1 MHPFDDTPDHNLI
14 QSWVDHS
21 TPSGEAPPNP
31 KDADRNPSSPP
42 DVPDAESAAPE
53 SQTDAPN
60 ENGDEKIPS
69 DDPWDAI
76 ESGNAPFFDVP
87 SDAESDP
94 RPMHPVTPPGA
105 EDWTQTTDPTAWI
118 TDLAARMRPLVQAH
132 AVPEELLAPETMQ
145 RLVVLAHDHPDHW
158 ELLKPVL
165 TKAVPWRVW
174 RRAFQQA
181 MQTLTQQWD
190 EAETQL
196 ILDQLGWD
204 LAHDALTTWE
214 ALAATVDRLVAR
226 RGVTVLHHRLV
237 KAALALA
244 YPTWIDLLQAQVQ
257 KWTNGH
263 WTKAER
269 ETWMQQIRRLSPHQ
283 PARVKAREQGWDI
296 VPGGPD
302 TTEPSETSSASDAG
316 TASAESRCV
325 SLGSLWPDA
334 PAECAS
340 WPLPAGGQPWIPHAE
355 GIARAVRVNEDTVET
370 KSVSFTPI
378 FVRALGRSLGDATDD
393 VAWVWLTWRD
403 GSTQTWK
410 SQWVRRKDALTL
422 PKAAE
427 VFANWD
433 IDFAPGEAKAV
444 VQWLQDQQNAVGR
457 ETLPLHAVVTQCG
470 WTTIEGQTA
479 FVLPDAAL
487 GVTTRSLVSQI
498 PSDIAKVYRVQGDSD
513 AEAAIIQDA
522 LQAEPQLAWALGHA
536 AAAVWCRRIYAL
548 GLVDVLGYGMQMTDR
563 TGHGKTFAL
572 KLALLPWQ
580 QPLPRSANFS
590 TAGATIWLSLFN
602 DLPHGVQETQEYAT
616 DALGKPRASA
626 ADWPQILHDL
636 SDAGGAIRARVDG
649 SLRMAPIPAGTILF
663 ANNQSLLTEAT
674 NAGAQVRL
682 LSTGSLF
689 RERSDAMARIV
700 EDLEMRMAQHY
711 GHGGRAVI
719 TALLGWSDAQI
730 VAAWQD
736 AVATVRDVLETV
748 MLDPESRQIAR
759 RQSKLWALGLL
770 GLRTLLQTGYGF
782 DAALCQR
789 AEAGYRVVV
798 ESLTQQMLTTYVPEW
813 RRWWDRVASDL
824 RQHAAEFAG
833 LELQRGPDAEAPREY
848 HGKFDPTKDVLAVEV
863 GWFRDRLQAMGRLD
877 VTTLKK
883 DWAQEGLLIPT
894 YRADGS
900 IKRYD
905 HPTRLTRADG
915 TSYVMT
921 AIWLKASAVGFGVPE
936 SDEEDDADSDWDPG
950 SHGASPRRIDSDPQN
965 DDDTAFLDA
974 DDDADRYPF

>member
-1 MHPFDDTPDHNLI
+1 MDL
-14 QSWVDHS
+14 
-21 TPSGEAPPNP
+21 
-31 KDADRNPSSPP
+31 
-42 DVPDAESAAPE
+42 
-53 SQTDAPN
+53 
-60 ENGDEKIPS
+60 PS
-69 DDPWDAI
+69 DGA
-76 ESGNAPFFDVP
+76 
-87 SDAESDP
+87 SDA
-94 RPMHPVTPPGA
+94 RPTRPATPPGA
-105 EDWTQTTDPTAWI
+105 EDWTQATDPALWI
-118 TDLAARMRPLVQAH
+118 TDLADRMRPLVQAH
-132 AVPEELLAPETMQ
+132 AVPDELLAPETMQ
-145 RLVVLAHDHPDHW
+145 RLAVLAHDHPDHW

-181 MQTLTQQWD
+181 MDALRQQWE

-214 ALAATVDRLVAR
+214 ALAATVDQLVTR
-226 RGVTVLHHRLV
+226 RGVAVLHHRLV
-237 KAALALA
+237 KAALAVA

-257 KWTNGH
+257 KWTNGR
-263 WTKAER
+263 WTKTER

-283 PARVKAREQGWDI
+283 PARAKAREQGWDI

-302 TTEPSETSSASDAG
+302 ASEPSSAPDADPP
-316 TASAESRCV
+316 SAESRYV
-325 SLGSLWPDA
+325 PLGSLWPDA
-334 PAECAS
+334 PAECAA
-340 WPLPAGGQPWIPHAE
+340 WPLPAGGHPWMPHAE
-355 GIARAVRVNEDTVET
+355 GIARVVRINEDTVET

-378 FVRALGRSLGDATDD
+378 FVRALGRSLGDATED

-410 SQWVRRKDALTL
+410 SQWVRRKDVLTL

-433 IDFAPGEAKAV
+433 IDFAPGEAKTM

-498 PSDIAKVYRVQGDSD
+498 PSDIAKVYRVQGDAD
-513 AEAAIIQDA
+513 AEATIIRDA

-602 DLPHGVQETQEYAT
+602 DLPHGVQETQEYLT

-682 LSTGSLF
+682 LATGSLF

-700 EDLEMRMAQHY
+700 EDLEMR
-711 GHGGRAVI
+711 
-719 TALLGWSDAQI
+719 TFKPLKK
-730 VAAWQD
+730 
-736 AVATVRDVLETV
+736 T
-748 MLDPESRQIAR
+748 
-759 RQSKLWALGLL
+759 RQSRSLL
-770 GLRTLLQTGYGF
+770 
-782 DAALCQR
+782 
-789 AEAGYRVVV
+789 
-798 ESLTQQMLTTYVPEW
+798 
-813 RRWWDRVASDL
+813 
-824 RQHAAEFAG
+824 
-833 LELQRGPDAEAPREY
+833 
-848 HGKFDPTKDVLAVEV
+848 V
-863 GWFRDRLQAMGRLD
+863 G
-877 VTTLKK
+877 
-883 DWAQEGLLIPT
+883 
-894 YRADGS
+894 
-900 IKRYD
+900 
-905 HPTRLTRADG
+905 
-915 TSYVMT
+915 
-921 AIWLKASAVGFGVPE
+921 
-936 SDEEDDADSDWDPG
+936 
-950 SHGASPRRIDSDPQN
+950 
-965 DDDTAFLDA
+965 
-974 DDDADRYPF
+974 